1 MYVIFSNVY
10 NSHKERVLISSN
22 PCRKLLMKIVNNN
35 NLTDQQ
41 FRELIQQLTAHCPTV
56 VHFVNWIRFSYETF
70 SNPPKSIKSF
80 VRAVAASLPVCALIK
95 PNEAIHSLVR
105 ELIDGKMCL
114 VMREG

>member
-1 MYVIFSNVY
+1 
-10 NSHKERVLISSN
+10 
-22 PCRKLLMKIVNNN
+22 MKIANNN

-41 FRELIQQLTAHCPTV
+41 SRELIQQLAAHCPTV

-105 ELIDGKMCL
+105 ELIDGKNVFSDAEKVELLHEEFLIMFAAL
-114 VMREG
+114 RS